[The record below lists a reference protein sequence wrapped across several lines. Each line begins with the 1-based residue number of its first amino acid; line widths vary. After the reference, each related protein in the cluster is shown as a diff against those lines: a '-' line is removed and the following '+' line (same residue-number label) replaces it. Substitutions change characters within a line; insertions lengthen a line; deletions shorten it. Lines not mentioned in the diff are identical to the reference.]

1 MTMLRPA
8 TALALALVTVS
19 TAASAQDAYEQRFW
33 PMPVIAVNT
42 GGTVQPALVFWVGPA
57 QSAPFE
63 LSATLLNGPD
73 CDAMLYPNTGAEFLI
88 YNPDG
93 SLHMSGV
100 PNSCMTVTIGDTVR
114 AYGFIEQT
122 PPVPAEWYGL
132 AVAHETVTPRGMAA
146 EGDIAVGGT
155 RSFTIN
161 PAGGPVTYTIAP
173 GQEPITFGNAEAGA
187 QVAVLQGRSELLIV
201 VPSNGRQLQYFSAD
215 YSSVTLRATITP

>member
-1 MTMLRPA
+1 
-8 TALALALVTVS
+8 
-19 TAASAQDAYEQRFW
+19 
-33 PMPVIAVNT
+33 
-42 GGTVQPALVFWVGPA
+42 
-57 QSAPFE
+57 
-63 LSATLLNGPD
+63 
-73 CDAMLYPNTGAEFLI
+73 
-88 YNPDG
+88 
-93 SLHMSGV
+93 
-100 PNSCMTVTIGDTVR
+100 
-114 AYGFIEQT
+114 
-122 PPVPAEWYGL
+122 
-132 AVAHETVTPRGMAA
+132 MAA